1 MASERRDS
9 FDREF
14 DAVVPAAQAGAPW
27 ALERI
32 YEVLSP
38 AVAGLFRAQGIDDP
52 DDLTSEVFVGVLRNL
67 AWFDG
72 DARSFRS
79 WVFTIAY
86 RRLADERRRRA
97 RRPSTVPLADRPEPV
112 APADVYTDV
121 ERLLATERVRALCG
135 RLAPAQ
141 RDVLLLRVLGDL
153 TVDQV
158 AAVIGRSRGA
168 VKALQRRGY
177 ATIARLLEQEGVPL

>member
-1 MASERRDS
+1 MAIERRDS
-9 FDREF
+9 FDGEF
-14 DAVVPAAQAGAPW
+14 DVVVPAARAGAPW

-79 WVFTIAY
+79 WVFTIA
-86 RRLADERRRRA
+86 
-97 RRPSTVPLADRPEPV
+97 
-112 APADVYTDV
+112 
-121 ERLLATERVRALCG
+121 
-135 RLAPAQ
+135 
-141 RDVLLLRVLGDL
+141 
-153 TVDQV
+153 
-158 AAVIGRSRGA
+158 
-168 VKALQRRGY
+168 
-177 ATIARLLEQEGVPL
+177 